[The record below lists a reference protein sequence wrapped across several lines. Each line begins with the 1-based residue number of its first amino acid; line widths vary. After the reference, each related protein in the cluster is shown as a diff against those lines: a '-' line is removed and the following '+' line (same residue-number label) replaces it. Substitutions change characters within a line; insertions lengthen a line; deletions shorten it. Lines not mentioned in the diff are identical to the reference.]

1 MKKIIVFIVMAMC
14 AITTLTFVG
23 VAFYCLWQ
31 ITIANEIY
39 WYYGGLLC
47 TIAVGFYGYFF
58 RRAYEV
64 WYYDC

>member
-14 AITTLTFVG
+14 AITTLSFIAIAV
-23 VAFYCLWQ
+23 YCLWQ
-31 ITIANEIY
+31 MTIANEIY

-47 TIAVGFYGYFF
+47 TISVGFYGYFF